1 MTEEKTKTITRIP
14 AMPLALMLGTIGA
27 VFGLIGGIIAAAFWA
42 TIFQAVTSSPSY
54 TGPSLSYF
62 GIFFG
67 IGALI
72 TAPIA
77 GFISGLLQGL
87 IVAVLYN
94 WLAPKIGGI
103 KLQFD

>member
-1 MTEEKTKTITRIP
+1 MTENKIKTINRIP

-27 VFGLIGGIIAAAFWA
+27 VFGLIGGFIAAAFWA
-42 TIFQAVTSSPSY
+42 TIFQVATSSPSY

-77 GFISGLLQGL
+77 GFVSGLLQGL

-94 WLAPKIGGI
+94 WLAPRIGGI

>member
-1 MTEEKTKTITRIP
+1 
-14 AMPLALMLGTIGA
+14 MPLALMLGAIGA
-27 VFGLIGGIIAAAFWA
+27 VFGLIGGIIAAGFWA
-42 TIFQAVTSSPSY
+42 TIFQAVSSTPNY
-54 TGPSLSYF
+54 TGPSLSYL

-67 IGALI
+67 LGALI
-72 TAPIA
+72 MAPIA
-77 GFISGLLQGL
+77 GFISGLIQGL